1 MSLQTGAMRYA
12 RRAVL
17 EPLGYVMPNAS
28 ADWFERYFLT
38 PSRRPRPDQA
48 ALPPG
53 RRHRVPY
60 GSGWLSV
67 HEWGEG
73 PVVLLLHGWSG
84 GAADFTAT
92 IGALSVA
99 GFRVVAYDAPAH
111 GDSGGRQTNLV
122 DCMGAVLQV
131 AGRVGPVWAV
141 VGHSFGA
148 QVGALAANHGLDIR
162 RLGMIGPPADLRAL
176 TLARAARLGVPLRI
190 VDRALER
197 LARRLDVSWPDLLTA
212 RLVSTLDLPLLVV
225 HDRDDTHV
233 PYAHGEQIA
242 AAGRNARLLTT
253 TGLGHHGVLLD
264 DAVHV
269 ELMEFLKPD

>member
-1 MSLQTGAMRYA
+1 MRYA

-17 EPLGYVMPNAS
+17 EPLGYVMPDAA
-28 ADWFERYFLT
+28 ADWFERFFLT
-38 PSRRPRPDQA
+38 PSRRPRPDQT

-84 GAADFTAT
+84 GAADFAPA

-111 GDSGGRQTNLV
+111 GESGGRQTNLV

-131 AGRVGPVWAV
+131 AGRVGPLWAV

-148 QVGALAANHGLDIR
+148 QVGALAANHGLDVR
-162 RLGMIGPPADLRAL
+162 RLGMIAPPADLLAL
-176 TLARAARLGVPLRI
+176 TLARATRLGVPRRI
-190 VDRALER
+190 VDRAMER
-197 LARRLDVSWPDLLTA
+197 LARRLGVHWPDLLTT
-212 RLVSTLDLPLLVV
+212 RLVAALDLSLLVI
-225 HDRDDTHV
+225 HDREDTHV
-233 PYAHGEQIA
+233 PYAHGVDVA
-242 AAGRNARLLTT
+242 AAGRKARLITT
-253 TGLGHHGVLLD
+253 SGLGHHQVLRD
-264 DAVHV
+264 AAVHR
-269 ELMEFLKPD
+269 ELLSFLKPD